1 MSSKNDNGKKR
12 RKGTIW
18 KILLVLVVII
28 LAVRI
33 ALPYVLLDQA
43 NKRLKEMPGYYGH
56 IDDLSLAILRGAYQI
71 HSAFLDKQDTT
82 SGVRSPFVAVDNID
96 LALEWEALFNGRI
109 AGQVILDRPMVR
121 FTKDEVEP
129 KEVAQDTTE
138 LADLFED
145 FMPIEIE
152 RFEIRNGSF
161 QFRDPTTSPEVFLA
175 MEHIELVA
183 EGLTTEKDTN
193 DLLPGSVRMNA
204 NVYGGTFDLDMGLD
218 PIASS
223 PTFDMAVRLENAD
236 MTLFNEFF
244 QAYGNFDI
252 QQGRISLFT
261 EIASN
266 QGKFI
271 GYVKPVIEDLQV
283 LGPKDRDKPLGEQI
297 WQGLVALGTSL
308 IRNPNEQQ
316 IATRV
321 PLEGDLEDP
330 NVLTWYAVVDL
341 LRNAFIKALEPQLD
355 RDINIG
361 QVDEG
366 HEKDERGFFKRL
378 FGGDKEKDK

>member
-96 LALEWEALFNGRI
+96 HPLEWEAIFNGRI